1 MIQVKKEA
9 SEEEVRAPDYY
20 GIIHEWWYVGEIK
33 AQHISE
39 IEVQNYLLTNPI
51 GYKYDEAEKLLC
63 LVLPWDCLVL
73 KLVQID

>member
-1 MIQVKKEA
+1 M
-9 SEEEVRAPDYY
+9 

-33 AQHISE
+33 TNILAK

-51 GYKYDEAEKLLC
+51 SYKYDEAENYL